1 MRDDELTAK
10 LLAEHYQKGREEL
23 AREIIKTIK
32 KRKNRQDIGTL
43 TRIYSLCKKQIKIKD
58 GVKA

>member
-1 MRDDELTAK
+1 MVIRINSN
-10 LLAEHYQKGREEL
+10 QKGREEL
-23 AREIIKTIK
+23 AQEIIKTIK

-43 TRIYSLCKKQIKIKD
+43 TRIYSLCKKQIKIED